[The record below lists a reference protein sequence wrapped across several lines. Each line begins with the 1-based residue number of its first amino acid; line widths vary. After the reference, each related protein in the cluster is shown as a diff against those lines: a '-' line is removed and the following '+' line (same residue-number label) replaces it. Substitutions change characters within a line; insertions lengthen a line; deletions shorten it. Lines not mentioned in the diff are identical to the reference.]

1 MRLPTDYPMLSTL
14 QNFDEET
21 MVAMMETAG
30 YKMVLNRTDGLT
42 IPYDQFAGRAPFAL
56 KTPQG
61 HEFVIPKGKQTSP
74 TQEAFMMYL
83 SLVGTEE

>member
-1 MRLPTDYPMLSTL
+1 VRLPTDYPMLSTL

-30 YKMVLNRTDGLT
+30 YKIVMNT
-42 IPYDQFAGRAPFAL
+42 IKGTASPFAL

-61 HEFVIPKGKQTSP
+61 HEFVIPKVKQTST

>member
-1 MRLPTDYPMLSTL
+1 MHLPTDYPMLSTL

-30 YKMVLNRTDGLT
+30 YKIVMNT
-42 IPYDQFAGRAPFAL
+42 IKGTASPFAL

-61 HEFVIPKGKQTSP
+61 HEFVIPKVKQTST

>member
-1 MRLPTDYPMLSTL
+1 VHLPTDYPMLSTL

-30 YKMVLNRTDGLT
+30 YKIVMNT
-42 IPYDQFAGRAPFAL
+42 IKGTASPFAL
-56 KTPQG
+56 KTPRG

>member
-1 MRLPTDYPMLSTL
+1 
-14 QNFDEET
+14 
-21 MVAMMETAG
+21 METAG
-30 YKMVLNRTDGLT
+30 YKIVMNT
-42 IPYDQFAGRAPFAL
+42 IKGTAFPFAL
-56 KTPQG
+56 KTPRG